1 MWCGNQKTDIFQ
13 LDKLRKYGTILGS
26 LQCRLILTP
35 PPLRPPSFWLDYES
49 YLLCL
54 FLLFSNVK
62 ELQLG
67 LQISKYLSYWY
78 SYLISF
84 SKSSGCWYGGVLLS
98 FALNWQLK
106 QLFIVIKKITG
117 VIIKWFSL
125 RVFRQKNSSDLFNS
139 LDDYW
144 SGLACFVSMTF
155 IQWDLDFLTVTC
167 WVDVQY
173 VYVVMP
179 FPWLEG
185 ASRNDSVWQCLLETY
200 LQFDDYGK

>member
-1 MWCGNQKTDIFQ
+1 MSINIDPTPSPPALLLIG
-13 LDKLRKYGTILGS
+13 LRILPVMFIS
-26 LQCRLILTP
+26 AIQQRERITA
-35 PPLRPPSFWLDYES
+35 RVA
-49 YLLCL
+49 
-54 FLLFSNVK
+54 N
-62 ELQLG
+62 
-67 LQISKYLSYWY
+67 LQIP
-78 SYLISF
+78 I
-84 SKSSGCWYGGVLLS
+84 VLVLVLD
-98 FALNWQLK
+98 FVLK
-106 QLFIVIKKITG
+106 VLGMLVWWGSTVFCLKLTIETVFIVIKKITG

-179 FPWLEG
+179 FPWLEV